1 MTNRRV
7 EVNGA
12 RCRGTYGAD
21 MVGGKEGRKQD
32 EQEQKKRSR
41 GMRTRGQQHKY
52 ML

>member
-32 EQEQKKRSR
+32 EQEHKKKEQ
-41 GMRTRGQQHKY
+41 GNEDKGAAA
-52 ML
+52 